1 MRIFKTKTLA
11 KFTRQHG
18 ISDASLLEAVERA
31 KQGLIDADLGGRVI
45 KQRVARPGQGKRGG
59 FRMLI
64 GFGSDR
70 AVYLFA
76 FAKNE
81 RENISNGELLSLREI
96 AASFLNAGQ
105 EQIAQALTDGTLI
118 EVKNGDESKKDK
130 GQSAHHGVAGNGEGH
145 AQKRTA
151 DEGRA

>member
-1 MRIFKTKTLA
+1 M
-11 KFTRQHG
+11 
-18 ISDASLLEAVERA
+18 ISTFS
-31 KQGLIDADLGGRVI
+31 GLIDADLGGKVI

-81 RENISNGELLSLREI
+81 RENISNGELFTLREV
-96 AASFLNAGQ
+96 AASFLGANK
-105 EQIAQALTDGTLI
+105 EKIDQAINDGTLI
-118 EVKNGDESKKDK
+118 EVHDGNESKKEGKD
-130 GQSAHHGVAGNGEGH
+130 QSTH
-145 AQKRTA
+145 K
-151 DEGRA
+151 

>member
-18 ISDASLLEAVERA
+18 ISDTALVEAVERA
-31 KQGLIDADLGGRVI
+31 KQGLIDADLGGKII

-64 GFGSDR
+64 GFGADR

-81 RENISNGELLSLREI
+81 RENINSGELLSLREI
-96 AASFLNAGQ
+96 AASFLDASK
-105 EQIAQALTDGTLI
+105 EKIDRALSDGTLV
-118 EVKNGDESKKDK
+118 EVHDGNKGKEESKD
-130 GQSAHHGVAGNGEGH
+130 QSARKGAAGNG
-145 AQKRTA
+145 A
-151 DEGRA
+151 

>member
-1 MRIFKTKTLA
+1 VRIFKTKTLA

-18 ISDASLLEAVERA
+18 VSDEALVEAVGRA
-31 KQGLIDADLGGRVI
+31 KRGLIDADLGGKVI
-45 KQRVARPGQGKRGG
+45 KQRVARPGQGRRGG

-96 AASFLNAGQ
+96 AASFLDASKGKLD
-105 EQIAQALTDGTLI
+105 QALSDGTLI
-118 EVKNGDESKKDK
+118 EVHDGNKDQEESKD
-130 GQSAHHGVAGNGEGH
+130 QSAR
-145 AQKRTA
+145 K
-151 DEGRA
+151 